1 MSALCFYF
9 KMPIQLVVV
18 SAVRKAVRAATSI
31 FTANSTILSFFIAY
45 SEVTILGVIV
55 ATATVVVL
63 S

>member
-1 MSALCFYF
+1 M
-9 KMPIQLVVV
+9 QLVVV

-55 ATATVVVL
+55 AATTVVAL